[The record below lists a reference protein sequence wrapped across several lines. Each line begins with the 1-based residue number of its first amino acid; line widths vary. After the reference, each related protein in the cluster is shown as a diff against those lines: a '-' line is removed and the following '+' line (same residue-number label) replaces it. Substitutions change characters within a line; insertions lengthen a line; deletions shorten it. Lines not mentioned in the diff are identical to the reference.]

1 VDELY
6 RHRSPREKFP
16 KEFINKN
23 NIFSKKISQS
33 KYQNTMTK
41 ITMITGATSGIG
53 RACAMRFASL
63 GHKLILTG
71 RRVNRLENLK
81 KEIENTHEVAVL
93 VLDFDVRNNHDVRA
107 AIDGLSEE
115 WKEIDILINNA
126 GLALG
131 LDPIEEGSLEDW
143 EQMIDTNIKGLLY
156 VTRAVAPGMKA
167 RKTGHIINIGSI
179 AGREVYPKGN
189 VYCSTKHA
197 VDALSQGMRIDLLS
211 HGIRVTQIS
220 PGAVKT
226 EFSKVRFHGD
236 EERAQNVYKGF
247 KPLEGDDVAG
257 VVAYVTTLPPHV
269 NINDLLI
276 MPTAQASAAIFH
288 KE

>member
-1 VDELY
+1 
-6 RHRSPREKFP
+6 
-16 KEFINKN
+16 
-23 NIFSKKISQS
+23 
-33 KYQNTMTK
+33 M
-41 ITMITGATSGIG
+41 
-53 RACAMRFASL
+53 
-63 GHKLILTG
+63 
-71 RRVNRLENLK
+71 ENLK

-211 HGIRVTQIS
+211 HGIRVPQIS
-220 PGAVKT
+220 PGAVRAGVWG
-226 EFSKVRFHGD
+226 VRFGGG
-236 EERAQNVYKGF
+236 EEGAR
-247 KPLEGDDVAG
+247 DV
-257 VVAYVTTLPPHV
+257 
-269 NINDLLI
+269 
-276 MPTAQASAAIFH
+276 
-288 KE
+288 